1 MVLQRGRTNKRCVC
15 VYEIYHKVL
24 AHEFMESKKSP
35 DVHSQAQQSQW
46 QSSKAWE
53 TKNLV

>member
-35 DVHSQAQQSQW
+35 DVHSQAQQSQ
-46 QSSKAWE
+46 
-53 TKNLV
+53 